1 MGWDGNA
8 GFSSLTP
15 SLLYD
20 FIGSMGDFFHLRF
33 VQQSAPSLLIAAIP
47 LDGQVLLSYISF
59 PTTQAWR
66 WRWKLSCMH
75 GMSIISTDI
84 P

>member
-1 MGWDGNA
+1 MVWGGNA

-20 FIGSMGDFFHLRF
+20 FIGSMGNFHLRLG
-33 VQQSAPSLLIAAIP
+33 QQSALSLLIAAIP
-47 LDGQVLLSYISF
+47 LDGKVLLSYIPF

-75 GMSIISTDI
+75 GMSIVSTDI